1 MSDSPASAHCQN
13 EQTELTRTILKLP
26 RQRSLLYGAQPLIM
40 GIVNVT
46 PDSFFEGSRKY
57 EPQAAVEAALAM
69 VSHGAHIIDFG
80 AESTR
85 PGSIE
90 IDPKE
95 ERARLLPVIERFR
108 AASDAVISVDTRHP
122 EVARAALEAGA
133 DILNDIEALAA
144 PGMAEIAA
152 KHHAAVVLMHMQG
165 TPATMQIAP
174 AYADC
179 FEEVYTFLR
188 AVTKGAIAAGV
199 SAESIILDPGIGFG
213 KLKEHNLAL
222 LRGIGRL
229 RSLGFPVLIGLSRKR
244 LVGEL
249 TGREI
254 PERLA
259 GSIGGA
265 LAAWMAGADIIRVHD
280 VAETV
285 DAFRVFTAI
294 FPARPSGKE
303 FSREV
308 SL

>member
-85 PGSIE
+85 PGSSE

-122 EVARAALEAGA
+122 EVARAAIEAGA

-179 FEEVYTFLR
+179 LEEVYTFLR

-222 LRGIGRL
+222 IRGIGRL

>member
-1 MSDSPASAHCQN
+1 MSDNPETLLN
-13 EQTELTRTILKLP
+13 GTEQHAGTPTILKLP
-26 RQRSLLYGAQPLIM
+26 RGRSLVYGAKPLIM

-46 PDSFFEGSRKY
+46 PDSFYEGSRK
-57 EPQAAVEAALAM
+57 PDPHAAVDAALAM
-69 VSHGAHIIDFG
+69 LQQGADIIDFG

-85 PGSIE
+85 PGSAE
-90 IDPKE
+90 IDPNN
-95 ERARLLPVIERFR
+95 ERARLLPVIEHFR

-122 EVARAALEAGA
+122 EVARAALDAGA

-144 PGMAEIAA
+144 PGMADIAA

-179 FEEVYTFLR
+179 LEEVYTFLGAAAR
-188 AVTKGAIAAGV
+188 RAIAAGI
-199 SAESIILDPGIGFG
+199 APQSIILDPGIGFG

-222 LRGIGRL
+222 LRGIGRF

-303 FSREV
+303 SSREV
-308 SL
+308 PV

>member
-133 DILNDIEALAA
+133 DILNDIVALAA

-179 FEEVYTFLR
+179 LEEVYTFLR

-308 SL
+308 PL